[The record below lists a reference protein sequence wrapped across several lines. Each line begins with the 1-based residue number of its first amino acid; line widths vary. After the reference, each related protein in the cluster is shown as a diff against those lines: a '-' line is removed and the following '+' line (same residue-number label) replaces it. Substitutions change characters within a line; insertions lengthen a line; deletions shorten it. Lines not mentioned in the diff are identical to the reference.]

1 MEESQNDFSLKG
13 WMVEKLKL
21 EKRFIRILDTNLNRC
36 KEGLRVVE
44 DTCRFV
50 LCDEI
55 LYKKIRKV
63 RHLSSKYLTD
73 QYEQML
79 TARDSIKD
87 SGRKAKEQSRQNLKN
102 IVIANFKRAEESLR
116 VLEEYSK
123 IIDFDIALKYKALRY
138 EVYTIEKKM
147 LLKYK
152 NIF

>member
-1 MEESQNDFSLKG
+1 M
-13 WMVEKLKL
+13 

-50 LCDEI
+50 LCDDV

-63 RHLSSKYLTD
+63 RHLTSKYLSD
-73 QYEQML
+73 KYEEL
-79 TARDSIKD
+79 LNSRNSIKD
-87 SGRKAKEQSRQNLKN
+87 SGRKVKEQSRQNLRD

-123 IIDFDIALKYKALRY
+123 VIDFDIALKYKALRY

-147 LLKYK
+147 FLKYK
-152 NIF
+152 NTF

>member
-1 MEESQNDFSLKG
+1 M
-13 WMVEKLKL
+13 

-50 LCDEI
+50 LCDDI

-63 RHLSSKYLTD
+63 RHLTSKYLSD
-73 QYEQML
+73 KYEEL
-79 TARDSIKD
+79 LNARNSIKD
-87 SGRKAKEQSRQNLKN
+87 SGRKVKEQSRENLRN

-147 LLKYK
+147 FLKHK
-152 NIF
+152 NTL

>member
-1 MEESQNDFSLKG
+1 MK
-13 WMVEKLKL
+13 V

-50 LCDEI
+50 LCDET

-79 TARDSIKD
+79 SARDSVKD

-123 IIDFDIALKYKALRY
+123 IINFDTALKYKALRY

-147 LLKYK
+147 FLKYK

>member
-1 MEESQNDFSLKG
+1 M
-13 WMVEKLKL
+13 
-21 EKRFIRILDTNLNRC
+21 EKRFVRILDTNLNRC

-50 LCDEI
+50 FCDDT

-63 RHLSSKYLTD
+63 RHSSSKYLID

-79 TARDSIKD
+79 NARDSIKD

-123 IIDFDIALKYKALRY
+123 IINFDTALKYKALRY

>member
-1 MEESQNDFSLKG
+1 M
-13 WMVEKLKL
+13 

-50 LCDEI
+50 LCDDI

-63 RHLSSKYLTD
+63 RHLTSKYLSD
-73 QYEQML
+73 KYEEL
-79 TARDSIKD
+79 LNTRNSIKD
-87 SGRKAKEQSRQNLKN
+87 SGRKVKEQSRENLRN

-147 LLKYK
+147 FLKHK
-152 NIF
+152 NTL

>member
-1 MEESQNDFSLKG
+1 M
-13 WMVEKLKL
+13 

-50 LCDEI
+50 FCDEI
-55 LYKKIRKV
+55 LYKKIRKI
-63 RHLSSKYLTD
+63 RHLSSKYLAD

-102 IVIANFKRAEESLR
+102 IVIANFKRAQEALR

-123 IIDFDIALKYKALRY
+123 IINFNIALKYKDLRY
-138 EVYTIEKKM
+138 EVYTIEKKIF
-147 LLKYK
+147 LKYK
-152 NIF
+152 NIL

>member
-1 MEESQNDFSLKG
+1 
-13 WMVEKLKL
+13 MVEKLKL

-138 EVYTIEKKM
+138 KVYTIEKKM

>member
-1 MEESQNDFSLKG
+1 
-13 WMVEKLKL
+13 MVEKLKL

-50 LCDEI
+50 FCDET

-63 RHLSSKYLTD
+63 RHLSSKYLVE

-79 TARDSIKD
+79 SARDSIKD

-102 IVIANFKRAEESLR
+102 IVIANFKRAQESLR

-123 IIDFDIALKYKALRY
+123 IIDFNIALKYKALRY

-147 LLKYK
+147 FLKYK
-152 NIF
+152 NIL

>member
-1 MEESQNDFSLKG
+1 M
-13 WMVEKLKL
+13 

-50 LCDEI
+50 LCDEN

-79 TARDSIKD
+79 SARDSIKD

-123 IIDFDIALKYKALRY
+123 IINFDIALKYKALRY
-138 EVYTIEKKM
+138 EIYTIEKKM
-147 LLKYK
+147 FLKYK

>member
-1 MEESQNDFSLKG
+1 MKDTGKSQSNFF
-13 WMVEKLKL
+13 VERLKL

-50 LCDEI
+50 FCDET

-123 IIDFDIALKYKALRY
+123 IIDFNTALKYKALRY

-152 NIF
+152 SIF

>member
-1 MEESQNDFSLKG
+1 MEKSRSDFSI
-13 WMVEKLKL
+13 EKFKV

-36 KEGLRVVE
+36 KEGLRVIE

-50 LCDEI
+50 LNDDT

-63 RHLSSKYLTD
+63 RHLSSQYLSKH
-73 QYEQML
+73 YEQML
-79 TARDSIKD
+79 SARDSIKD
-87 SGRKAKEQSRQNLKN
+87 CGRKAKEQSRENLKN
-102 IVIANFKRAEESLR
+102 IVIANFKRAQESLR

-147 LLKYK
+147 VLKYK
-152 NIF
+152 DLF

>member
-1 MEESQNDFSLKG
+1 M
-13 WMVEKLKL
+13 

-50 LCDEI
+50 LCDET

-79 TARDSIKD
+79 SARDSVKD
-87 SGRKAKEQSRQNLKN
+87 SGRRAKEQSRQNLKN

-123 IIDFDIALKYKALRY
+123 IINFDTALKYKALRY

-147 LLKYK
+147 FLKYK

>member
-1 MEESQNDFSLKG
+1 
-13 WMVEKLKL
+13 MVEKLNL
-21 EKRFIRILDTNLNRC
+21 EKRFIRILDTNLNRA

-50 LCDEI
+50 LCDET

-87 SGRKAKEQSRQNLKN
+87 SGRKAKEQSRENLKN
-102 IVIANFKRAEESLR
+102 IVIANFKRAQESLR

-123 IIDFDIALKYKALRY
+123 IIDFGIALKYKALRY
-138 EVYTIEKKM
+138 EVYTIEKRM
-147 LLKYK
+147 FLKYK
-152 NIF
+152 NIL

>member
-1 MEESQNDFSLKG
+1 M
-13 WMVEKLKL
+13 

-50 LCDEI
+50 LCDEA

-79 TARDSIKD
+79 SARDSVKD

-123 IIDFDIALKYKALRY
+123 IIDFSIALKYKALRY
-138 EVYTIEKKM
+138 EVYNIEKKM
-147 LLKYK
+147 FLKYK

>member
-1 MEESQNDFSLKG
+1 M
-13 WMVEKLKL
+13 

-50 LCDEI
+50 FCDET
-55 LYKKIRKV
+55 LYKKTRKV

-79 TARDSIKD
+79 NARDSIKD
-87 SGRKAKEQSRQNLKN
+87 SGRKAKEQARQNLKN

-123 IIDFDIALKYKALRY
+123 IIDFNIALKYKALRY

-152 NIF
+152 NIL

>member
-1 MEESQNDFSLKG
+1 MKDTGKSQSDFF
-13 WMVEKLKL
+13 VERLKL
-21 EKRFIRILDTNLNRC
+21 EKKFIRILDTNLNRC

-50 LCDEI
+50 FCDET

-63 RHLSSKYLTD
+63 RHLSSKYLID

-87 SGRKAKEQSRQNLKN
+87 SGRKAKEVSRQNLKN

-123 IIDFDIALKYKALRY
+123 IIDFNTALKYKALRY

-152 NIF
+152 SIF

>member
-1 MEESQNDFSLKG
+1 M
-13 WMVEKLKL
+13 

-50 LCDEI
+50 LCDEA

-79 TARDSIKD
+79 SARDSVKD
-87 SGRKAKEQSRQNLKN
+87 SGRKVKEQSRQNLKN

-123 IIDFDIALKYKALRY
+123 IIDFSIALKYKALRY
-138 EVYTIEKKM
+138 EVYNIEKKM
-147 LLKYK
+147 FLKYK

>member
-1 MEESQNDFSLKG
+1 M
-13 WMVEKLKL
+13 

-50 LCDEI
+50 LCDET

-63 RHLSSKYLTD
+63 RHLSSTYLTD

-79 TARDSIKD
+79 SARDSVKD

-123 IIDFDIALKYKALRY
+123 IIDFSIALKYKALRY
-138 EVYTIEKKM
+138 EVYNIEKKM
-147 LLKYK
+147 FLKYK

>member
-1 MEESQNDFSLKG
+1 M
-13 WMVEKLKL
+13 

-44 DTCRFV
+44 DTCRFIF
-50 LCDEI
+50 CDET

-79 TARDSIKD
+79 YARDSIKD
-87 SGRKAKEQSRQNLKN
+87 SGRKAKEQSRQNFKN